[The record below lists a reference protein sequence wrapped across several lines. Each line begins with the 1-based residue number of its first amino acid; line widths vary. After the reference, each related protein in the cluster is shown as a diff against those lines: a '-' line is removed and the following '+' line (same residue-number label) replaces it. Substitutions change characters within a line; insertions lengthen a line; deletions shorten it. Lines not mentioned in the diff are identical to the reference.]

1 MASLFQ
7 KSGEAPSGRA
17 KLFIWGDSGT
27 LKTTSALTMPQPVA
41 IDFIE
46 RGTEMYRTDFDF
58 GYLQTGNLDD
68 VKAAIKELSHGGHD
82 YKTVSVDPF
91 TLIVEAINDK
101 WLNHFRRIKDDDYY
115 ELQGFDYRAP
125 KREAR
130 SIIRSLQNLDMNV
143 VVISRSKSRFIQ
155 QWDPK
160 KKKNV
165 MVEDGVM
172 EDAVKGL
179 RYEFDLVM
187 QFVAIEPGVTE
198 WVVEKF
204 RGSRFAK
211 LPTRYKFKFSEFY
224 DALASFIGRKEDMEA
239 EAKSTVDQNPIKEII
254 DKLEKLGLGGFTDH
268 YSAYVSKKYELDSA
282 ESMDAE
288 EQKEQHRILDSLV
301 GNDEKFGKFKELLES
316 QTIN

>member
-27 LKTTSALTMPQPVA
+27 KKTTSALTMPSPVA

-46 RGTEMYRTDFDF
+46 RGTEMYREDFDF
-58 GYLQTGNLDD
+58 GYLQTSNLDE
-68 VKAAIKELSHGGHD
+68 VKSGIKELSQGGHGF
-82 YKTVSVDPF
+82 KTVTVDPF
-91 TLIVEAINDK
+91 TLIVEAVHDK
-101 WLNHFRRIKDDDYY
+101 WLNHFRRIKEDPYY

-125 KREAR
+125 KRESR
-130 SIIRSLQNLDMNV
+130 GIIRSLQSLDMNV
-143 VVISRSKSRFIQ
+143 VVISRSKSKFVQ
-155 QWDPK
+155 QWDK
-160 KKKNV
+160 KKGKNV

-187 QFVAIEPGVTE
+187 QFVNCPDGATE
-198 WVVEKF
+198 WIVEKF

-211 LPTRYKFKFSEFY
+211 LPTNYKFGFGEFY
-224 DALASFIGRKEDMEA
+224 DALSHFIGRKEEMEA
-239 EAKSTVDQNPIKEII
+239 DAQSTTDKNPIKDII
-254 DKLEKLGLGGFTDH
+254 EKLEKLGLGGLEPN
-268 YSAYVSKKYELDSA
+268 YNAYVANKYELDSA

-301 GNDEKFGKFKELLES
+301 GNDGKLGQFRELLEKHE
-316 QTIN
+316 IN